1 MACIEIGTF
10 WIFSE
15 RRVAV
20 TVTSARPIEPES
32 LSSAAGCSAAVA
44 AKAVPPNMAATAY
57 ETFDFILDPSPVRR
71 PVRRRDRVNSIRF
84 HDRLLALDT
93 TRPSVRLNGRAI
105 RLLWLRLLEDARAR
119 GVA

>member
-1 MACIEIGTF
+1 MACIEMGTF

-20 TVTSARPIEPES
+20 TVTSARPIAPES
-32 LSSAAGCSAAVA
+32 FSSAAGCSAAVA

-57 ETFDFILDPSPVRR
+57 ETFDFILAPSPVRR
-71 PVRRRDRVNSIRF
+71 REYVNSIRF

-105 RLLWLRLLEDARAR
+105 RLLWLRLLEDARAC
-119 GVA
+119 GV

>member
-20 TVTSARPIEPES
+20 TVTSARPIES

-71 PVRRRDRVNSIRF
+71 RDHVNSIRF

-93 TRPSVRLNGRAI
+93 APRQF
-105 RLLWLRLLEDARAR
+105 D
-119 GVA
+119 